1 MIDLRVHLGNDRG
14 FGSRSDRPVQRQIA
28 GRMSHNLD
36 EEEAFMAGSRIAQF
50 VHRLDDRIERRIVA
64 DRSVRTAQV
73 VIDRTRQADDRH
85 IELLS
90 ENTGALQ
97 RTVPA
102 DHHQRIDTAA
112 LHILISPAAPFR
124 GHKLL
129 AAGRLQ
135 HRAALLDDIAHGI
148 RLQVDDFVIDP
159 SLITAPNTFYGIPVI
174 DRRTR
179 HGTDRGIHPG
189 SIAPRSQHS
198 DTLNCSHT
206 FSFY

>member
-1 MIDLRVHLGNDRG
+1 MPHD
-14 FGSRSDRPVQRQIA
+14 
-28 GRMSHNLD
+28 LD
-36 EEEAFMAGSRIAQF
+36 EEEPFMAGSRIAQF

-85 IELLS
+85 IELLG

-129 AAGRLQ
+129 AASRLQ
-135 HRAALLDDIAHGI
+135 HRTALLDNVAYGI
-148 RLQVDDFVIDP
+148 RLQIDDFIIHQ
-159 SLITAPNTFYGIPVI
+159 SLVSAHDTFYGVSVVN
-174 DRRTR
+174 RRTR
-179 HGTDRGIHPG
+179 HGTDRSIHSG